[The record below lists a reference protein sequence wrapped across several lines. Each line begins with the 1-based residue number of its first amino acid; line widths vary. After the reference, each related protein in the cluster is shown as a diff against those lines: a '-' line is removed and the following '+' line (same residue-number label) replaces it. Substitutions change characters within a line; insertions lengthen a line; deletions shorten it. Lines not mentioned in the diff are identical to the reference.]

1 MDKFHRRSGIQ
12 SALAIVLTAASVTAS
27 AAVTVYSSDLLPLNN
42 SGVTGTA
49 TLTLQDLDFLT
60 VTINATGLTPNQVH
74 PQHIHGVLN
83 GNSVIPTL
91 AQDTDRDGFIEVVE
105 GAATYG
111 PILMNLTSPPG
122 TVPGG
127 FPTAPGGVINF
138 TQTYNLND
146 PTTFAGVAPPL
157 GAPNPNK
164 SLLFPLENRHIVI
177 HGANVPGGIG
187 AGTPG
192 EIDGTPG
199 YKTVLPVANGEIVL
213 SRAVAPIPEPGTIG
227 LLAAGLVGLSGYVR
241 RRRAGNAR

>member
-1 MDKFHRRSGIQ
+1 MHNSYRRAAVRGG
-12 SALAIVLTAASVTAS
+12 LAILFAASPMAAS
-27 AAVTVYSSDLLPLNN
+27 AAVTVYSADLLPLNN

-49 TLTLQDLDFLT
+49 TVTLQDLDFMT
-60 VTINATGLTPNQVH
+60 VNISATGLTPNQIH

-146 PTTFAGVAPPL
+146 PVTFSGVAPPL
-157 GAPNPNK
+157 GVSNPNK

-177 HGANVPGGIG
+177 HGANVAGGAG

-199 YKTVLPVANGEIVL
+199 YKLVLPVANGEFVL

-241 RRRAGNAR
+241 RRRATITG